1 MALIGIHKKNPVAFN
16 EPKKL
21 SLIWHYLQWG
31 QLGRQQETCPGLE
44 FHSIKYLLGQW
55 VVFFV
60 ALICMK
66 GLVDGVSKTGFDFYW
81 LNSSFQPIDLSI
93 IIARIGFTSSL
104 LLLNTV
110 IGKAEGG
117 DVSANCL
124 IMQAVEL
131 PMQSTAKSLKVITI
145 MIDNSPFLV
154 CGEIFA
160 YFGIKH
166 LRIRWNLALGA
177 KSNMRR
183 VEKLQSFSPLW
194 SWSYHNPKATL
205 EWSPKALLMLV
216 EGKRRCDATHGMTFG
231 MGRHGE
237 GGRRNTHHCHVTW
250 LE

>member
-1 MALIGIHKKNPVAFN
+1 MGRIFRGAHLHERARGWRKQNRIWLLLIG
-16 EPKKL
+16 
-21 SLIWHYLQWG
+21 
-31 QLGRQQETCPGLE
+31 
-44 FHSIKYLLGQW
+44 
-55 VVFFV
+55 
-60 ALICMK
+60 
-66 GLVDGVSKTGFDFYW
+66 
-81 LNSSFQPIDLSI
+81 NSSFQPIDLSI

-124 IMQAVEL
+124 IMQTVEL

-154 CGEIFA
+154 YGEIFA

-183 VEKLQSFSPLW
+183 GEKLQSFSPLW

-216 EGKRRCDATHGMTFG
+216 EGKEAMRRDARDDIREGTARDGEDEETLTIATLRDLNNAKEIRIPLRFG
-231 MGRHGE
+231 CTKFHAIPQIYGSLKGFNFFQ
-237 GGRRNTHHCHVTW
+237 RNLLATVV
-250 LE
+250 